1 MRAAH
6 ASEIRS
12 RLVGR
17 GLRFAVA
24 GGLAAMVAALVLAPA
39 RRADAAFH
47 LAEIGEAMFG
57 INGDPNQQFVEIRL
71 QTSGQ
76 NLVANTRLSAW
87 TADGSFFGVLLL
99 VPSNVSNSAANAR
112 WTMGTAAFAA
122 ASGIYPDFIFAP
134 AALPSTG
141 MICWGAPGLIP
152 PNPASW
158 DATNPLNYVDC
169 VPYNGYAA
177 ANIRNGPASPFGLGD
192 GTQSLTRVANVH
204 NTSTDFVLAC
214 PSPQANTNA
223 IGLNHDLHV
232 GLRPAKAFDDLTWPN
247 SDTIGD
253 NCGDTDDDNDGLSD
267 TAELAGPCASSS
279 GPTDPL
285 KGDTDGDLVLDGAEC
300 ALGTDPTNPSSK
312 PSATACGAST
322 DPDGDGF
329 STRIEV
335 CGYNTDPNNAN
346 TDGDSC
352 GDGREIASVNGDFAV
367 TSADL
372 GSVAAAFGPSSNP
385 NYHPDL
391 DISKDGNIT
400 SSDLGL
406 VASRFGACP

>member
-152 PNPASW
+152 PNP
-158 DATNPLNYVDC
+158 
-169 VPYNGYAA
+169 
-177 ANIRNGPASPFGLGD
+177 
-192 GTQSLTRVANVH
+192 
-204 NTSTDFVLAC
+204 
-214 PSPQANTNA
+214 
-223 IGLNHDLHV
+223 
-232 GLRPAKAFDDLTWPN
+232 
-247 SDTIGD
+247 
-253 NCGDTDDDNDGLSD
+253 
-267 TAELAGPCASSS
+267 
-279 GPTDPL
+279 
-285 KGDTDGDLVLDGAEC
+285 
-300 ALGTDPTNPSSK
+300 
-312 PSATACGAST
+312 
-322 DPDGDGF
+322 
-329 STRIEV
+329 
-335 CGYNTDPNNAN
+335 
-346 TDGDSC
+346 
-352 GDGREIASVNGDFAV
+352 
-367 TSADL
+367 
-372 GSVAAAFGPSSNP
+372 
-385 NYHPDL
+385 
-391 DISKDGNIT
+391 
-400 SSDLGL
+400 
-406 VASRFGACP
+406 